1 MGVQQFNKTYTLD
14 EFLKIDNQSDIPLE
28 FISGYIYAK
37 SFTSINHN
45 RIVNR
50 INAKIDNYLTGK
62 PCIVL
67 SEQIE
72 VILGENRVK
81 PDVFVVC
88 KGKKNKFDTL
98 GQSFLT
104 IPTVI
109 FEVVS
114 HSNARL
120 DTVTKMDLYAKYRIK
135 EYNLVY
141 QEGEIHQYKLNEYGV
156 YYLNKSYKKD
166 NIYKSVVFKDL
177 KIDINTIFQDLEL

>member
-1 MGVQQFNKTYTLD
+1 MGIQEFNEVYKLE
-14 EFLKIDNQSDIPLE
+14 EFLKFEEKSEVPLE
-28 FISGYIYAK
+28 FINGYIYAK

-50 INAKIDNYLTGK
+50 INAKIDEYLGEK
-62 PCIVL
+62 PCMVL

-72 VILGENRVK
+72 VVLGEDRVK

-88 KGKKNKFDTL
+88 KNNRNEYERI
-98 GQSFLT
+98 GQSFIT
-104 IPTVI
+104 KPTLI

-120 DTVTKMDLYAKYRIK
+120 DTVTKMDLYAKHEIE

-166 NIYKSVVFKDL
+166 DVYKSIALENLEININNVFKG
-177 KIDINTIFQDLEL
+177 LEI

>member
-1 MGVQQFNKTYTLD
+1 MGVQQFNETYTLD
-14 EFLKIDNQSDIPLE
+14 EFLKIENQSDVPLE
-28 FISGYIYAK
+28 FINGYIYAK

-50 INAKIDNYLTGK
+50 INAKIDDYLSGK

-72 VILGENRVK
+72 VILGEDRVK

-88 KGKKNKFDTL
+88 KGEENKFDTL

-104 IPTVI
+104 IPTII

-166 NIYKSVVFKDL
+166 DTYKSLVFKDL
-177 KIDINTIFQDLEL
+177 EIDINNIFKDLEI